1 MTKRRSAHAITRE
14 SKVGFQECDPL
25 GVVWHGRYFEW
36 FEAARNQLFASVG
49 LDIPE
54 IRAMGLRM
62 YVVEAHCRYMA
73 PLAYGDSARVTAWF
87 TAVAP
92 LVRVAYDVHDTG
104 SGRWCARAHTILA
117 TTDADGALLASTPAA
132 MLQRLP
138 EISNAAADSADSP

>member
-36 FEAARNQLFASVG
+36 FEAARNQLFESVG
-49 LDIPE
+49 LDVPE
-54 IRAMGLRM
+54 VRALGLRM

-73 PLAYGDSARVTAWF
+73 PLGYGDSARVTAWF
-87 TAVAP
+87 SATAP
-92 LVRVAYDVHDTG
+92 LVRVAYDVHDVR
-104 SGRWCARAHTILA
+104 SERWCARAYTVLA
-117 TTDADGALLASTPAA
+117 TTDAEGALLASTPAA

-138 EISNAAADSADSP
+138 EIASSDADSS